1 MPKFNSKS
9 LESYKPIKYLQ
20 SHIKKDIKNIFTFAG
35 ILPAK
40 DDKRLRQS
48 EIAVSDRERDP
59 IRMNNTYF
67 GLLI

>member
-1 MPKFNSKS
+1 MPTFTSKMFG
-9 LESYKPIKYLQ
+9 SYKPFKYLQ
-20 SHIKKDIKNIFTFAG
+20 SHIKEGIKYVFTFAG

-48 EIAVSDRERDP
+48 GIAVSDRERDP
-59 IRMNNTYF
+59 IRMKDPYF

>member
-20 SHIKKDIKNIFTFAG
+20 SHIKEDIKHILTFAG

-48 EIAVSDRERDP
+48 GIAFSDRERDP
-59 IRMNNTYF
+59 IRMKDPYF